1 MIQKKEKKGRVKE
14 GKDKKRKRKS
24 IKRKGQVNGLVSKE
38 RETLHSNF
46 LRKSCHILM
55 SLWKPESRK
64 MCQRGNLIPLEG

>member
-14 GKDKKRKRKS
+14 GKEKKKRKRKS

-46 LRKSCHILM
+46 L
-55 SLWKPESRK
+55 
-64 MCQRGNLIPLEG
+64 